1 MGSLQ
6 TLRQG
11 PHAPYCPSK
20 LAGYV
25 RVGCLN
31 NLGRG
36 CCAAAHFFES
46 MQFQFFI
53 ALCITANFA
62 TNAWEAEL
70 NGTLVDENG
79 KESLAQ
85 GYLNNIDMFFTVVF
99 TVELGINM
107 YAHLFW
113 KFVTDGW
120 SLFDFLVVSIS
131 LVSLSNKEVSNVS
144 VFRLMRAFRV
154 IRIFGRIKSV
164 KSIINAITAS
174 IIPVINAFFIA
185 FIVLALFAIIAVTLF
200 EKDSPQEFGN
210 LSRSFIS
217 MFRIAGGETWAESIP
232 TVYVLEDG
240 SEHVNWRFG

>member
-1 MGSLQ
+1 M
-6 TLRQG
+6 
-11 PHAPYCPSK
+11 
-20 LAGYV
+20 AGYE

-36 CCAAAHFFES
+36 RCAAAHYFES
-46 MQFQFFI
+46 AQFQFFI
-53 ALCITANFA
+53 AACITANFA

-85 GYLNNIDMFFTVVF
+85 GNFNKIDMFFTIVF
-99 TVELGINM
+99 TVELGFNM

-113 KFVTDGW
+113 KFVKDGW
-120 SLFDFLVVSIS
+120 SLFDFLVVMIS
-131 LVSLSNKEVSNVS
+131 LVSISNEAVANIS

-185 FIVLALFAIIAVTLF
+185 FIILALFAIIAVTLF
-200 EKDSPQEFGN
+200 EKDSPNEFGN

-217 MFRIAGGETWAESIP
+217 MFRIASGETWAESIP

-240 SEHVNWRFG
+240 SERVNWKFG